1 MSWLNKGLCLCS
13 ILLSLAACSQDKK
26 LPQGTRVSVLEDY
39 EAENAALQQK
49 KISSLP
55 QAMINT
61 SWAQNSIN
69 PQHIVGNIKASAA
82 LKELWSEN
90 FGSGINKRDIILAA
104 PVISNDRIFVMDSK
118 GLVSAF
124 ALKNGKRLWE
134 NNLKAKNVGGFKDTK
149 SRASGLA
156 VDGKL
161 LFATTGFGG
170 VFAMD
175 VQTGKSMWRRIMESP
190 IRIAP
195 TVTANMLI
203 IQTVDNTI
211 YALDKNSGQ
220 ELWKFSVAHE
230 DTVIAGGASPA
241 YDAGEN
247 IVIAGFSNGE
257 IVVLNAT
264 VGTPLWSSMLV
275 ANKQVSSSTDINTIG
290 AAPIVENGVIYAIS
304 NSNSMLALDMRSGD
318 KIWEKEIGSMQNM
331 LMVGN
336 YLFVISNRNILYAVE
351 KNDGDIVWTLDIKQ
365 YLHDGDDNGKI
376 LVYAAPPLMLNGSIF
391 LAFSNGK
398 VLKIDAINGNVVAK
412 TDLGMD
418 ISNGLIAVKEH
429 VVAVSDDADV
439 IVFK

>member
-1 MSWLNKGLCLCS
+1 MNWLNKGLCLCS
-13 ILLSLAACSQDKK
+13 IFLSLAACSQDKK

-39 EAENAALQQK
+39 DVENAASAQK
-49 KISSLP
+49 HILSLP
-55 QAMINT
+55 QAMTNI
-61 SWAQNSIN
+61 SWAQTSTN
-69 PQHIVGNIKASAA
+69 PQHIVGNIKADAS

-104 PVISNDRIFVMDSK
+104 PVISDDRIFVMDSK

-134 NNLKAKNVGGFKDTK
+134 NNLKAKNIGGFKDTK

-156 VDGKL
+156 VDGKT

-175 VQTGKSMWRRIMESP
+175 AQNGKSLWRRIMESP

-211 YALDKNSGQ
+211 YALDKSSGK
-220 ELWKFSVAHE
+220 ELWRFSVAHE

-241 YDAGEN
+241 YDATDN
-247 IVIAGFSNGE
+247 VIVSGFSNGE

-290 AAPIVENGVIYAIS
+290 AAPIVEDGVIYAIS
-304 NSNSMLALDMRSGD
+304 NSDSMLALDMRSGD

-331 LMVGN
+331 LLAGN

-351 KNDGDIVWTLDIKQ
+351 KNKGDIVWSLDVKQ
-365 YLHDGDDNGKI
+365 HLYDEDYDGKV
-376 LVYAAPPLMLNGSIF
+376 LVYAAQPLMLNNHIF

-398 VLKIDAINGNVVAK
+398 VLKIDALSGTVQAK
-412 TDLGMD
+412 TDLDID
-418 ISNGLIAVKEH
+418 ISNGLIAVKGH